1 MGEVYETIWLSNQ
14 LMGEIMKSSVDNVSK
29 ILTCCQK
36 REEILLNGQ
45 SMSRYNHYLDK
56 MRKLARELFDE
67 NRQDELLPYLK
78 SESVSVRE
86 DVACLLYHFYPDL
99 CGKIIREIADMK
111 VVSGLPKHLAI
122 VAVTASFN
130 MKNGIPEDFP

>member
-86 DVACLLYHFYPDL
+86 DVAC
-99 CGKIIREIADMK
+99 
-111 VVSGLPKHLAI
+111 
-122 VAVTASFN
+122 
-130 MKNGIPEDFP
+130 